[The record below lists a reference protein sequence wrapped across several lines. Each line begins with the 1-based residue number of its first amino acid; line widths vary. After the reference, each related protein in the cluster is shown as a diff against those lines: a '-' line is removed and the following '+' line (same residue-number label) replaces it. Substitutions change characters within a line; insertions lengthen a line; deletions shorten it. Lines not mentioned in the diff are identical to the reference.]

1 VNIPRQLILL
11 PMLAIA
17 PMVFA
22 ACGSDATKSPAP
34 TTTEAMMAPTT
45 TKG

>member
-1 VNIPRQLILL
+1 VNIPRRLILL

-17 PMVFA
+17 PM
-22 ACGSDATKSPAP
+22 AP